1 MAARRRG
8 RASIN
13 AVPRQETIDVGT
25 RREIAWFASYPEAE
39 AAVDALA
46 DEQFPVERLAI
57 VAEGLRYVED
67 VTGRRGYAQ
76 AAFEGVVT
84 GTIVGALLGFFFGL
98 FDWVEPVVTGLAL
111 ALYGAL
117 FGAIAGALLG
127 ALTHW
132 LSAGRGDFSSIAGI
146 QAERYVVVCDAEL
159 AEEGSRRL
167 QAATRRR

>member
-1 MAARRRG
+1 MAARPRA
-8 RASIN
+8 RASVN
-13 AVPRQETIDVGT
+13 PVPSQAAVDVGA

-57 VAEGLRYVED
+57 VAEGLRYIED
-67 VTGRRGYAQ
+67 VTGRRGYSQ

-84 GTIVGALLGFFFGL
+84 GAVVGALLGFFFGL

-117 FGAIAGALLG
+117 IGAIAGAALG

-132 LSAGRGDFSSIAGI
+132 LSAGRRDFSSVAGI
-146 QAERYVVVCDAEL
+146 QAERYVVICDAER

-167 QAATRRR
+167 QAAMRRR